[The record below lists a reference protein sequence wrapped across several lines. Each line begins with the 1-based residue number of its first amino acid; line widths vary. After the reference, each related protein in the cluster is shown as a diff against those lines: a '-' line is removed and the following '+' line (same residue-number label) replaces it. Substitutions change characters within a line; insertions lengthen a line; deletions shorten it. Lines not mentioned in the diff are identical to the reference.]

1 MAGTPTTPFQSTG
14 LLEACRLWRKVSARG
29 TEYLTGR
36 LGGVKVTI
44 LPKREGAEGDHS
56 HVMFFGEPAKREGS
70 R

>member
-1 MAGTPTTPFQSTG
+1 MAGPTHFQNSG
-14 LLEACRLWRKVSARG
+14 LLEACRLWRKVSDRG

-56 HVMFFGEPAKREGS
+56 HTLVFAEPAKREGS

>member
-1 MAGTPTTPFQSTG
+1 MAGPTQFQNSG
-14 LLEACRLWRKVSARG
+14 LLEACRLWRKVSAKG

-44 LPKREGAEGDHS
+44 LPRRADAEGDHT
-56 HVMFFGEPAKREGS
+56 HVMFFSEPSKRQEGGG